1 MLNVYTLESHT
12 MRGYYTRLKLLV
24 EEMYN
29 DTGSAVA
36 LVVHSL
42 GGPMSLYF
50 LNSKLVTQ
58 EWKDKYIK
66 VYIPLSGAFAGA
78 SEALEAVV
86 SGNLALKF
94 VLNHQPKT
102 AAFNVQIHR
111 SFESLYWLMPR
122 AEAYGDQVLVETPS
136 ANYTAGDY
144 QQMFTTFAN
153 YPLGWTKYMPTSTI
167 NEGNPFPGVP
177 THCFYGSDV
186 PTPLTFVYSSNDP
199 TQAPEVI
206 WGSGDGTANKASLEV
221 CLMWAN
227 NTGFQSRAFP
237 GVEHV
242 NMVKNTE
249 VLNAIAEI
257 VIAGSRSGSKIT
269 GVNICST
276 MVLLAAA
283 FIIRAVM

>member
-12 MRGYYTRLKLLV
+12 MRGYYERLKLLV

-50 LNSKLVTQ
+50 LNSDLVNQ
-58 EWKDKYIK
+58 EWKEKYIK
-66 VYIPLSGAFAGA
+66 VYIPLSGAFGGA
-78 SEALEAVV
+78 SAALEAVV

-94 VLNHQPKT
+94 VLNHQPET

-122 AEAYGDQVLVETPS
+122 EEAYRNQVLVQTPS

-153 YPLGWTKYMPTSTI
+153 YPLGWTKYMPTSDI
-167 NEGNPFPGVP
+167 NAGYPFPGVP
-177 THCFYGSDV
+177 THCFYGSNV
-186 PTPLTFVYSSNDP
+186 PTPLTFVYNDS
-199 TQAPEVI
+199 TQI
-206 WGSGDGTANKASLEV
+206 KDIIIMGDGDGTANIESLEV
-221 CLMWAN
+221 CLRWKN
-227 NTGFQSRAFP
+227 NTGFQSRAFS

-242 NMVKNTE
+242 HMVKNTE
-249 VLNAIAEI
+249 VLNAIGEI
-257 VIAGSRSGSKIT
+257 VMAGSRSGSKIT